1 MIYIIR
7 KEHFNA
13 AHKLYNPLWSKE
25 RNMEEF
31 GVCSNEN
38 WHGHNYEI
46 EVTIK
51 GKINP
56 DSGMLVNLKDLS
68 RIMKEEIID
77 KVDHKNLNID
87 VPFLEGIITTTEN
100 VTMKF
105 WEVLEDKIN
114 SLENTECS
122 LHKIRVYETPR
133 NFVEYYG
140 EK

>member
-13 AHKLYNPLWSKE
+13 AHKLYNPLWSEEK
-25 RNMEEF
+25 NMEEF

-56 DSGMLVNLKDLS
+56 DSGMLINLKDLS

-105 WEVLEDKIN
+105 WDVLEDKIN

-122 LHKIRVYETPR
+122 LYKIRVYETPR

>member
-1 MIYIIR
+1 MIYIVR

-13 AHKLYNPLWSKE
+13 AHKLLNPNWSDEK
-25 RNMEEF
+25 NKEEF

-46 EVTIK
+46 EVTVK
-51 GKINP
+51 GVINP
-56 DSGMLVNLKDLS
+56 ETGMLINLKVLS
-68 RIMKEEIID
+68 TILKEEIID

-100 VTMKF
+100 VTIKF
-105 WEVLEDKIN
+105 WEVLDEKLKSLKN
-114 SLENTECS
+114 SKCI
-122 LHKIRVYETPR
+122 LHKIRLYETPR

>member
-25 RNMEEF
+25 KNMEEF

-56 DSGMLVNLKDLS
+56 EAFPTSTNTVAIS
-68 RIMKEEIID
+68 EA
-77 KVDHKNLNID
+77 
-87 VPFLEGIITTTEN
+87 TTT
-100 VTMKF
+100 
-105 WEVLEDKIN
+105 
-114 SLENTECS
+114 
-122 LHKIRVYETPR
+122 
-133 NFVEYYG
+133 
-140 EK
+140 